1 MSHGSLL
8 EWACHL
14 FRTPAAFRMELRG
27 WSEHRLH
34 DAATQLGV
42 LPEAYRLAY
51 HAERQYRALSYSRG
65 GRELW
70 E

>member
-27 WSEHRLH
+27 WSDARLQ
-34 DAATQLGV
+34 AAGAEV
-42 LPEAYRLAY
+42 GCLPDAYRLAY
-51 HAERQYRALSYSRG
+51 REESAYRRLSECRG
-65 GRELW
+65 GRETW

>member
-1 MSHGSLL
+1 MNGSLF
-8 EWACHL
+8 EYAAYF

-27 WSEHRLH
+27 WGDHRLR
-34 DAATQLGV
+34 DAETQLGV
-42 LPEAYRLAY
+42 LPDAYRLAY
-51 HAERQYRALSYSRG
+51 REEVWHRQVSYSRG